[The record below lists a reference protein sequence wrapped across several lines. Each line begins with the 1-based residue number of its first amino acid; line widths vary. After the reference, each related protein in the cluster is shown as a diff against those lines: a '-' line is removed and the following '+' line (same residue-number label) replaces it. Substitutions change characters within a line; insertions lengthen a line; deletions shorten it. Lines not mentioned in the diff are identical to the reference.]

1 MNYFFI
7 ILAIIFMIYVYSNVK
22 KQEFSIEES
31 VFWVLGSLVLL
42 ILSIFYKSLDKIAIY
57 FGVSYAPSFV
67 FVIAIMFLLF
77 MNFRNCKKLSKQ
89 KEKIIELAQRMSI
102 IEFEMGK
109 SKKGETD
116 EKSRGDKK

>member
-31 VFWVLGSLVLL
+31 VFWVIGTIVLL
-42 ILSIFYKSLDKIAIY
+42 LLSIFYKSLDKIALSI
-57 FGVSYAPSFV
+57 GVSYAPSLV

-77 MNFRNCKKLSKQ
+77 INFRSSKKISKQ
-89 KEKIIELAQRMSI
+89 NEKIIELAQRLSI
-102 IEFEMGK
+102 LEFELEIK
-109 SKKGETD
+109 EKNKK
-116 EKSRGDKK
+116 